1 MIDTASVCT
10 AFLKNDSKT
19 RTALVDTLG
28 VSEDKTIVLMEFLCA
43 IHDIGKVN
51 SKFQSL
57 EDSMIRYR
65 HDIGGYLVLTRHLM
79 QRVEPLFTTSPPID
93 RKLKSNLRTLLRC
106 AAMHH
111 GSPKGWSN
119 EEYEESFPL
128 MFDEESL
135 SASETVLE
143 HIMKLLQL
151 EEGVFAHILESEGF
165 KEFSTLAAGVI
176 TLCDWIA
183 SGEFDYC
190 SEPMPLELYRSRSI
204 AHAS

>member
-19 RTALVDTLG
+19 RSALIDTLG

-57 EDSMIRYR
+57 ENGVISYR
-65 HDIGGYLVLTRHLM
+65 HDIGGYLVLTRNLM
-79 QRVEPLFTTSPPID
+79 QQIEPLFTVSLPIN

-119 EEYEESFPL
+119 REYEESFPL
-128 MFDEESL
+128 MFDEQAL
-135 SASETVLE
+135 TASEKVLS
-143 HIMKLLQL
+143 HIMRLMQL
-151 EEGVFAHILESEGF
+151 GEGVFAQILESEGF
-165 KEFSTLAAGVI
+165 REFSTLAAGVI
-176 TLCDWIA
+176 TLCDWVA
-183 SGEFDYC
+183 SGEFEYC
-190 SEPMPLELYRSRSI
+190 SESMPLELYRSRSLS
-204 AHAS
+204 HAN